1 MMPRIHIR
9 LGDLNPVDLENFPP
23 YLKRLLKLDFAMM
36 IGT

>member
-9 LGDLNPVDLENFPP
+9 LGDLNPVDLETFPP
-23 YLKRLLKLDFAMM
+23 YLKHLLKLDFAMM